1 MIVWDAPA
9 VCEPEP
15 VTTNLVAVPGVKVTD
30 AVFVNALES
39 KVALTLAA
47 PTLVPDVN
55 VAVYVPLL
63 LFVVDPTEPKVE
75 DTTTVPP
82 DEVRLFE

>member
-9 VCEPEP
+9 VCEPDP
-15 VTTNLVAVPGVKVTD
+15 VTTSLVAVPEVKVTD
-30 AVFVNALES
+30 AVFVKALEF
-39 KVALTLAA
+39 KVALILATPA
-47 PTLVPDVN
+47 AVPAVN
-55 VAVYVPLL
+55 VAVYVPSL

-82 DEVRLFE
+82 VEVRLFE